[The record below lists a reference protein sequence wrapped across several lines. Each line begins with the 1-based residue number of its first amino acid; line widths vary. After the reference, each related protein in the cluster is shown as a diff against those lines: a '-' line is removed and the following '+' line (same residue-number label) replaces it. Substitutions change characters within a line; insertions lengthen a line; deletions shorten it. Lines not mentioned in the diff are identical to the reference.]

1 MTMATMDRRRLV
13 GEAQSG
19 TARAA
24 VLGMNDGLVTNVSLI
39 LGVAGANAD
48 ASIVRLA
55 GLASLVAGACS
66 MAVGEY
72 ISMQAQR
79 EMLER
84 VLAEA
89 RHEMTT
95 DPEGMIQRL
104 ARIFERTG
112 VHGDDALHAAQ
123 SVGGDPEK
131 ALEMYVRSG
140 LGFNPQELGSP
151 IAAAF
156 SSLLTF
162 ALGAAIPLV
171 PWFLWSGNRAS
182 LVSIALAA
190 VFTLGIGAYLG
201 RISGKGALVSALRQ
215 LAVVAVA
222 AGITYFVGR
231 IFRVRV
237 T

>member
-1 MTMATMDRRRLV
+1 MATMDRRRLV

-84 VLAEA
+84 VLSEA
-89 RHEMTT
+89 RQEMTA

-131 ALEMYVRSG
+131 TLEMYVRSG

-156 SSLLTF
+156 SSLVTF

-171 PWFLWSGNRAS
+171 PWFLWSGNLAS

-190 VFTLGIGAYLG
+190 AFTLGIGAYLG
-201 RISGKGALVSALRQ
+201 RMSGKGALVSALRQ
-215 LAVVAVA
+215 LAVVALA

-231 IFRVRV
+231 IFRVRA